1 VDEQGRNKVRKW
13 FLLAAALLLLPS
25 APRAADK
32 VKIGFITTLSN
43 PGLAAGPDLL
53 DGFKLGIED
62 SPGMAERIDLV
73 VNDDQGKPDI
83 GVQVA
88 RKMLDEDKV
97 QLISGIVPSN
107 IMLAVAHTV
116 LPRKVFLVS
125 VQAGPSQ
132 LAGAECSPY
141 FFAASDETDTASEV
155 LGDHLNKKGIKDLY
169 MIAANYAAG
178 RDLTTGLK
186 RSYTGKI
193 SGETYTPLGQL
204 DYAAELAEI
213 RNAKPQAVFFFQQS
227 GNSSINFVKQY
238 AEAGLKGSVPL
249 YSVSTILDEQTL
261 PGMGDAAVGVQ
272 SAGFWSENLDNPAN
286 KAFVKHFIDKYHRPP
301 SVFSV
306 FAYDGA
312 RLIDSAL
319 KAVDFH
325 IEKQDAFRAAL
336 AAAKFES
343 VRGKISFGANQFP
356 IQNVYLLEVARDKS
370 GALVN
375 PIKETMAEAV
385 RDAYVGQCK
394 MAR

>member
-1 VDEQGRNKVRKW
+1 LRLW
-13 FLLAAALLLLPS
+13 FALATALLLLPS
-25 APRAADK
+25 AVRAADK

-43 PGLAAGPDLL
+43 PSLAAGPDLL

-62 SPGMAERIDLV
+62 SPGMGERVDLI
-73 VNDDQGKPDI
+73 VNDDQGKPDV

-88 RKMLDEDKV
+88 RKLLDEDKV

-132 LAGAECSPY
+132 LAGPECNPY

-155 LGDHLNKKGIKDLY
+155 LGTYLNRKGIKDLY

-186 RSYTGKI
+186 RSYAGKV

-213 RNAKPQAVFFFQQS
+213 RNVHPEAVFFFQQS

-238 AEAGLKGSVPL
+238 AEAGLKGAVPL

-261 PGMGDAAVGVQ
+261 PGMGDARAVGR
-272 SAGFWSENLDNPAN
+272 FL
-286 KAFVKHFIDKYHRPP
+286 
-301 SVFSV
+301 
-306 FAYDGA
+306 GA
-312 RLIDSAL
+312 KSRQRG
-319 KAVDFH
+319 
-325 IEKQDAFRAAL
+325 EQGFRAAFHRQVPPPTL
-336 AAAKFES
+336 
-343 VRGKISFGANQFP
+343 G
-356 IQNVYLLEVARDKS
+356 LLGLR
-370 GALVN
+370 L
-375 PIKETMAEAV
+375 
-385 RDAYVGQCK
+385 
-394 MAR
+394 